1 MPRPAPWRLDAA
13 AYPHRQ
19 AVQTR
24 FQDLD
29 VLGHLNN
36 VAFAALFETGRTKF
50 NRDAALWGRRSD
62 QRHAGGMS
70 PTGAGSQSEPSGR
83 GRRAVVA
90 HTEINYLAEGQY
102 PDDVEVA
109 TGIGRIG
116 GRSWEILAAM
126 FQGGRCIATCDVTI
140 VMDKDEDGG
149 GLPDPFRA
157 ELTRWTVVEKAAD

>member
-50 NRDAALWGRRSD
+50 NRDAALWGN
-62 QRHAGGMS
+62 
-70 PTGAGSQSEPSGR
+70 GR

-90 HTEINYLAEGQY
+90 HMEINYLAEGQY

-109 TGIGRIG
+109 TGIGRVG

-126 FQGGRCIATCDVTI
+126 FQGGRCLATCDVTI
-140 VMDKDEDGG
+140 VMDKGEDGD
-149 GLPDPFRA
+149 GLPDAFRA
-157 ELTRWTVVEKAAD
+157 ELGKWPVRGEPGATS

>member
-1 MPRPAPWRLDAA
+1 MPRPAPWRLSPDT
-13 AYPHRQ
+13 YPHHQ

-50 NRDAALWGRRSD
+50 NREAALWGR
-62 QRHAGGMS
+62 
-70 PTGAGSQSEPSGR
+70 GR
-83 GRRAVVA
+83 GLGRRAVVA

-109 TGIGRIG
+109 TGIGRVG

-126 FQGGRCIATCDVTI
+126 FQGGRCIATCDCTI
-140 VMDKDEDGG
+140 VMDKDEDGT
-149 GLPDPFRA
+149 GLPEAFRA
-157 ELTRWTVVEKAAD
+157 ELAKWVVRAAV